1 MKCPQCGLENRD
13 SAQFCLGCGRRL
25 QGGDTEAARA
35 VKQPKPRKVIRR
47 KKSAGPQTIQKGRY
61 LVIQKLGSGG
71 MSRVYLARD
80 TKMDCNVVIKEMFPP
95 KTYPEKKAYF
105 LKKFKNEAKLLYRL
119 RHPGIPRVT
128 DYFAEADNY
137 YMVMEYIEG
146 DNIDAI
152 LKNRPNHQIS
162 AEEFFDWMNKILD
175 IIRFLHNQKPP
186 IFHRDIKPANFMLD
200 NRGNVFLVDFG
211 VAKVIAMEEAHTR
224 IGTIGYASPE
234 HFTGKFIKSS
244 DLFSLGASFHF
255 LLSGD
260 DPRYRLPF
268 DFPPL
273 SVYRKDLPEG
283 IVEIVGKMLEKE
295 PKNRFPSVEHLKKD
309 FMAVEKEF
317 RKSGGKSETSTG
329 SLEKPAA
336 SAAVATAPPPPVAR
350 KPVPE
355 VAATPV
361 TPVMKKPIKVDEEVD
376 KTEDTGAAEGDRTV
390 KRASEK
396 LDLPILKK
404 SRRTSRQMIRKIARS
419 DSQRAKVD
427 PTLKPPPSITVRP
440 VIPKPSIEKVAAAKK
455 PPPVEVKRS
464 VPPQAEGV
472 PAPAS
477 DNTSPQPELTNS
489 EYLAKTRKAKYENI
503 REKLAASRRE
513 SQTPTLIDRSSE
525 TLKPSILKRAIRS
538 PVTGKPL
545 TARKPVVPDAS
556 DSEPDTSEDN
566 GIDRPSKGVKKHELP
581 PRPGDQRPKKPE
593 PKKPGAETTTAVDGS
608 KNDEPLDVFPEL
620 DEKRSVRGDTISP
633 YSRESVET
641 QEPVKQKRTPR
652 RSSGSDRK
660 SPVGIILLVLLGIL
674 LIAGTIF
681 FVTKLRKGPD
691 KVEDISKVSE
701 EDRAKAKEFFE
712 LGEKAFKEKNY
723 NKTILHL
730 NKAIKLN
737 SEVDPYAYYY
747 RGLSYRIKED
757 YFRSI
762 EDLEHFKR
770 SDSSLNVDNE
780 LADNYFK
787 RSNSAF
793 NKNNY
798 SEAISDME
806 ESINLMEGL
815 NKLKVD
821 EMKEQ
826 IARKDTKRVAEIRNE
841 MSELKDR
848 IAKTNEYLS
857 DAYYKR
863 GMEGLKNK
871 EYDTAIS
878 DFKLAIKKD
887 SKNDEASMGIV
898 KTYLDRGKELQKE
911 GKTQEALDA
920 FANALSGN
928 ADSPETLKL
937 IREDDATRKALSKY
951 LIDQSTELKK
961 KGELEGA
968 LKNIEIAFKLT
979 PENAEINTY
988 LSRVLT
994 DLGDANIGRENFKE
1008 AEKHLTRAI
1017 SLNPD
1022 NKLAMTRRALCKL
1035 NMKNYKEAIAEC
1047 TKVLKLDKTF
1057 TDAYL
1062 VRGTAYFYLND
1073 YKNARSD
1080 LEKVKVLDPGS
1091 KNAQTA
1097 QNILN
1102 GFPK

>member
-1 MKCPQCGLENRD
+1 MKCPQCGLENRE

-25 QGGDTEAARA
+25 QGGDADTARA

-119 RHPGIPRVT
+119 RHSGIPRVT
-128 DYFAEADNY
+128 DYFAESDNY

-175 IIRFLHNQKPP
+175 IIKFLHNQKPP

-283 IVEIVGKMLEKE
+283 VVEIVGKMLEKE
-295 PKNRFPSVEHLKKD
+295 PKNRFPSVEHLRKD
-309 FMAVEKEF
+309 FTAVEKAY
-317 RKSGGKSETSTG
+317 KGSTGKSESISG
-329 SLEKPAA
+329 SLEK
-336 SAAVATAPPPPVAR
+336 SATTTPPPVAR
-350 KPVPE
+350 KPAPE
-355 VAATPV
+355 VAS
-361 TPVMKKPIKVDEEVD
+361 TPVMKKPVRVAEEVRTSND
-376 KTEDTGAAEGDRTV
+376 AGTADSDRSV

-427 PTLKPPPSITVRP
+427 PALKPPPSITVRP
-440 VIPKPSIEKVAAAKK
+440 IIPKPSAEKVSAIKK
-455 PPPVEVKRS
+455 PPQMEVKRS
-464 VPPQAEGV
+464 IQVHPERGSTSSA
-472 PAPAS
+472 
-477 DNTSPQPELTNS
+477 DNNPISPELTNT
-489 EYLAKTRKAKYENI
+489 ENLAKTKKTKYENI
-503 REKLAASRRE
+503 REKLAASKRD

-525 TLKPSILKRAIRS
+525 PLKPSILKRAVRS

-545 TARKPVVPDAS
+545 SAKKPIIPEN
-556 DSEPDTSEDN
+556 SESESSANEDT
-566 GIDRPSKGVKKHELP
+566 GIDRPIRGVKKHELP
-581 PRPGDQRPKKPE
+581 PRPGDLRPKKSDT
-593 PKKPGAETTTAVDGS
+593 KKTDSETSAAKMES
-608 KNDEPLDVFPEL
+608 KTGESVDVFPEL
-620 DEKRSVRGDTISP
+620 NEKKFARGELIHPS
-633 YSRESVET
+633 SNESTEFDNET
-641 QEPVKQKRTPR
+641 VKQKRTPR
-652 RSSGSDRK
+652 RAFRGDKK
-660 SPVGIILLVLLGIL
+660 SPVGTILMVIVGLL
-674 LIAGTIF
+674 LIAGAIF
-681 FVTKLRKGPD
+681 FFTKFGKAGVKIEDTP
-691 KVEDISKVSE
+691 KVSVEDQT
-701 EDRAKAKEFFE
+701 KAKEFFD
-712 LGEKAFKEKNY
+712 LGEQAFKDKNY
-723 NKTILHL
+723 NKAIMHL
-730 NKAIKLN
+730 NKAIKIN

-747 RGLSYRIKED
+747 RGLSYRIKQD

-770 SDSSLNVDNE
+770 NDSSLNVDNE

-793 NKNNY
+793 NKSNY

-806 ESINLMEGL
+806 ESINLLDGL
-815 NKLKVD
+815 NKLKTE
-821 EMKEQ
+821 EMREK
-826 IARKDTKRVAEIRNE
+826 IARKDTKRVGEIRSE

-848 IAKTNEYLS
+848 IAKTNKYLS

-863 GMEGLKNK
+863 GLESLKNK
-871 EYDTAIS
+871 EYDTAVS

-887 SKNDEASMGIV
+887 SNNTEASLGIV
-898 KTYLDRGKELQKE
+898 KTSLERGREFQKE
-911 GKTQEALDA
+911 GKNQEALDS
-920 FANALSGN
+920 FATALSSN
-928 ADSPETLKL
+928 MDSPETLKL
-937 IREDDATRKALSKY
+937 IKEDDAIRKALSKY
-951 LIDQSTELKK
+951 LIDQSTDLKK

-968 LKNIEIAFKLT
+968 LKNIEIAQKLT
-979 PENAEINTY
+979 PENTEINTY
-988 LSRVLT
+988 LSRILT
-994 DLGDANIGRENFKE
+994 NLGDTNISKENFKE

-1017 SLNPD
+1017 KLNPD

-1035 NMKNYKEAIAEC
+1035 NMKNYKEAISEC
-1047 TKVLKLDKTF
+1047 SKVLKLDKTF

-1073 YKNARSD
+1073 YKNARND
-1080 LEKVKVLDPGS
+1080 LERVKVLDPGS

-1097 QNILN
+1097 ENILK

>member
-13 SAQFCLGCGRRL
+13 TAQFCLGCGRRL
-25 QGGDTEAARA
+25 QGGDTDAARA

-119 RHPGIPRVT
+119 RHSGIPRVT

-146 DNIDAI
+146 ENIDAI

-283 IVEIVGKMLEKE
+283 VVEIVGKMLEKE

-309 FMAVEKEF
+309 FVAVEKEI
-317 RKSGGKSETSTG
+317 KGSTGQSEPSSG

-336 SAAVATAPPPPVAR
+336 AAPPPVAR
-350 KPVPE
+350 KPAPE
-355 VAATPV
+355 VAS
-361 TPVMKKPIKVDEEVD
+361 TPVMKKPVRVSEEVRTHD
-376 KTEDTGAAEGDRTV
+376 EAGAGDSDRTV

-427 PTLKPPPSITVRP
+427 PASAPSPSITVRP
-440 VIPKPSIEKVAAAKK
+440 VIPKPSIERVAAIKK
-455 PPPVEVKRS
+455 PPPMEIKRTATS
-464 VPPQAEGV
+464 QTEGIATSSADSSPV
-472 PAPAS
+472 SPDLS
-477 DNTSPQPELTNS
+477 NTENI
-489 EYLAKTRKAKYENI
+489 AKTKKTKYENI
-503 REKLAASRRE
+503 REKLAASKRE
-513 SQTPTLIDRSSE
+513 SQPPTLIDRSSE
-525 TLKPSILKRAIRS
+525 PLKPSILKRAVRS

-545 TARKPVVPDAS
+545 TARKPNLSDDS
-556 DSEPDTSEDN
+556 DSESEGSEDS
-566 GIDRPSKGVKKHELP
+566 GIDRPLRGVKKHELP
-581 PRPGDQRPKKPE
+581 PRPGDQRPKKPDA
-593 PKKPGAETTTAVDGS
+593 KKTDSETSAAGMDS
-608 KNDEPLDVFPEL
+608 KASEPLDVFPEL
-620 DEKRSVRGDTISP
+620 NEKRFSKG
-633 YSRESVET
+633 ESVYQSSGDSNEFDQET
-641 QEPVKQKRTPR
+641 VKQKRTPR
-652 RSSGSDRK
+652 RPSRGERK
-660 SPVGIILLVLLGIL
+660 SPVGTILMVILGIL
-674 LIAGTIF
+674 LVGGIIF
-681 FVTKLRKGPD
+681 FFTKFGKGAIKIDDVP
-691 KVEDISKVSE
+691 KISE
-701 EDRAKAKEFFE
+701 EDQSKAKEFFD
-712 LGEKAFKEKNY
+712 LGEKAFKDKNY
-723 NKTILHL
+723 NKSIMLL

-737 SEVDPYAYYY
+737 ADVDPYAYYY
-747 RGLSYRIKED
+747 RGLSYRIKQD

-770 SDSSLNVDNE
+770 NDSSLNVDNE

-793 NKNNY
+793 NKSNY

-806 ESINLMEGL
+806 ESINLMDGL
-815 NKLKVD
+815 NKVKVE

-826 IARKDTKRVAEIRNE
+826 IARKNTSRVGEIRSE

-848 IAKTNEYLS
+848 ISKTNEFLS

-863 GMEGLKNK
+863 GMESLKNK

-887 SKNDEASMGIV
+887 EKNTEASMGIV
-898 KTYLDRGKELQKE
+898 KTSLERGKELQKE

-920 FANALSGN
+920 FAGALSGN
-928 ADSPETLKL
+928 MDSAETLKL
-937 IREDDATRKALSKY
+937 IREDDEIRKTLSKY
-951 LIDQSTELKK
+951 LIEQSTELKK

-968 LKNIEIAFKLT
+968 LKNIEIAQKLT
-979 PENAEINTY
+979 PENTEINTY
-988 LSRVLT
+988 LSRILT
-994 DLGDANIGRENFKE
+994 NLGDTNISKENFKE

-1035 NMKNYKEAIAEC
+1035 NMKSYDEAIKEC
-1047 TKVLKLDKTF
+1047 SKVLKMDKTF

-1062 VRGTAYFYLND
+1062 VRGTAYFYKND
-1073 YKNARSD
+1073 YKNARND

>member
-13 SAQFCLGCGRRL
+13 TAQFCLGCGRRL
-25 QGGDTEAARA
+25 QGGDADTARA

-128 DYFAEADNY
+128 DYFAETDNY

-146 DNIDAI
+146 ENIDAI

-162 AEEFFDWMNKILD
+162 AEEFFDWMGKILD

-309 FMAVEKEF
+309 FMAVEKEY
-317 RKSGGKSETSTG
+317 KKAEGKSEPSTG
-329 SLEKPAA
+329 SLDKPVAA
-336 SAAVATAPPPPVAR
+336 AAPPVAR
-350 KPVPE
+350 RPAPE
-355 VAATPV
+355 VASTPI
-361 TPVMKKPIKVDEEVD
+361 MKKPIPSPVPEPASAPAQTSGEAGSADP
-376 KTEDTGAAEGDRTV
+376 DRTV

-419 DSQRAKVD
+419 DSQRAKID

-440 VIPKPSIEKVAAAKK
+440 VIPKPSIEKVAAIKK
-455 PPPVEVKRS
+455 PPPQEIKRAIQ
-464 VPPQAEGV
+464 V
-472 PAPAS
+472 
-477 DNTSPQPELTNS
+477 QPEETSTTSANGSADSPELSDTA
-489 EYLAKTRKAKYENI
+489 YLAKTRKAKYESV
-503 REKLAASRRE
+503 REKLAASKRE
-513 SQTPTLIDRSSE
+513 SQPAPTLIDRSSE
-525 TLKPSILKRAIRS
+525 PLKPSILKRAVRS

-545 TARKPVVPDAS
+545 SARKPGI
-556 DSEPDTSEDN
+556 SESSESTDSEDN
-566 GIDRPSKGVKKHELP
+566 GIDRPSRGVKKHELP
-581 PRPGDQRPKKPE
+581 PRPGDLRPKKPE
-593 PKKPGAETTTAVDGS
+593 SKKADLPTSGVETKS
-608 KNDEPLDVFPEL
+608 KTDEALNVFPEFG
-620 DEKRSVRGDTISP
+620 DKKINRGEPVRPS
-633 YSRESVET
+633 SFESSEFDNET
-641 QEPVKQKRTPR
+641 VKQKRTPR
-652 RSSGSDRK
+652 RPSRGDKK
-660 SPVGIILLVLLGIL
+660 SPIGTILMVILGIL
-674 LIAGTIF
+674 LIAGIIF
-681 FVTKLRKGPD
+681 FFTKFGKQAVKIDDTP
-691 KVEDISKVSE
+691 KISE
-701 EDRAKAKEFFE
+701 EDQAKAKEFFE
-712 LGEKAFKEKNY
+712 LGEKAFKDKNY
-723 NKTILHL
+723 NKAIIHL

-737 SEVDPYAYYY
+737 DQVDPYAYYY
-747 RGLSYRIKED
+747 RGLSYRIKQD

-770 SDSSLNVDNE
+770 NDSSLNIDNE

-787 RSNSAF
+787 RSNAAF
-793 NKNNY
+793 NKGNY
-798 SEAISDME
+798 TEAISDME
-806 ESINLMEGL
+806 ESINLMDGL
-815 NKLKVD
+815 NNLKTT

-826 IARKDTKRVAEIRNE
+826 IAKKDTKRVAEIRSE
-841 MSELKDR
+841 MTELKDR

-863 GMEGLKNK
+863 GMESLANK

-887 SKNDEASMGIV
+887 SNNNEASMGIV
-898 KTYLDRGKELQKE
+898 KTSLERGKALQKE
-911 GKTQEALDA
+911 GKEQEALDV
-920 FANALSGN
+920 FAGALSAN
-928 ADSPETLKL
+928 VDSTETIKL

-968 LKNIEIAFKLT
+968 LKNIEIAQKLT

-988 LSRVLT
+988 LSRILT
-994 DLGDANIGRENFKE
+994 NLGDTNISKENFKE
-1008 AEKHLTRAI
+1008 AEKYLTRAI
-1017 SLNPD
+1017 SINPD

-1035 NMKNYKEAIAEC
+1035 NMKNYKEAIDEC
-1047 TKVLKLDKTF
+1047 GKVLKLDKTF

-1062 VRGTAYFYLND
+1062 VRGTAYFYMND
-1073 YKNARSD
+1073 YKNARND

-1097 QNILN
+1097 QSILN